1 MNGASGPADPD
12 SGETKALLLV
22 AEAIRAQTREGQSK
36 YSVHNT
42 ILLWFML
49 LSILCHVTQ
58 IIVMAVFLPT
68 RIAKEVSVNQNQNV
82 SIEPDSNSIG
92 RMARDVLEGQNRI
105 AKTKRAEQ

>member
-1 MNGASGPADPD
+1 MNGASGPTDPD

-68 RIAKEVSVNQNQNV
+68 RIAKEVSVNQNQHLTIDTGKDDMNRLTR
-82 SIEPDSNSIG
+82 N
-92 RMARDVLEGQNRI
+92 RLEALGKI
-105 AKTKRAEQ
+105 PSEL